1 VTANGLRADCWAT
14 PAVARRG
21 AHALFRVSVPNA
33 RIREPRHAGVR
44 PRRATF
50 PQSRRDPSIVR
61 LRAVDW
67 RGSFAY
73 VGRPRVRLHEPR
85 YRGPHE
91 ARPSPCVT
99 ISAFCVTVTHG
110 VDGAKVNRFGPVH
123 PGCTVRQQG
132 ALVNVIP
139 RPLRAADGAT
149 TRRPHFT
156 WRAGVAAFA
165 ALVLGAAMLTIGG
178 SASALN
184 GRRTGPLDNRGF
196 PAYYVD
202 DAGRAVQMCDD
213 GSAICQGANR
223 GDLVAPDGEA
233 LYWSALTTLRTRRGP
248 LEVEF
253 ALEAS
258 FEGQRPV
265 VFRRLRIRGHLGRRG
280 RYILHHPYGNLPF
293 TAIRAREDRNVDVTH
308 DNRCSIR
315 GGRCAP
321 RMDRWLR
328 ARSRRPGYLGRNRRT
343 RVRGGTFRNF
353 ISVEAP
359 NGRIIGRKARF
370 RVVGKAC
377 GRPCRAR
384 ARRAAR

>member
-1 VTANGLRADCWAT
+1 
-14 PAVARRG
+14 
-21 AHALFRVSVPNA
+21 
-33 RIREPRHAGVR
+33 
-44 PRRATF
+44 
-50 PQSRRDPSIVR
+50 
-61 LRAVDW
+61 
-67 RGSFAY
+67 
-73 VGRPRVRLHEPR
+73 
-85 YRGPHE
+85 
-91 ARPSPCVT
+91 
-99 ISAFCVTVTHG
+99 
-110 VDGAKVNRFGPVH
+110 VN
-123 PGCTVRQQG
+123 
-132 ALVNVIP
+132 LIP
-139 RPLRAADGAT
+139 RPLQAADGAA

-156 WRAGVAAFA
+156 WRGAVAAVA

-184 GRRTGPLDNRGF
+184 GNRTGPRDNKGF

-213 GSAICQGANR
+213 GSAICLGAR
-223 GDLVAPDGEA
+223 RRALRPPDGEA
-233 LYWSALTTLRTRRGP
+233 LYWSALTTIRTKRGP

-253 ALEAS
+253 ALEAA

-280 RYILHHPYGNLPF
+280 TYILHHPYGNLRF
-293 TAIRAREDRNVDVTH
+293 TAISAREDRNVNVTH

-328 ARSRRPGYLGRNRRT
+328 STSRRAHYLGRNRRT
-343 RVRGGTFRNF
+343 RVTGGTQRNF

-359 NGRIIGRKARF
+359 NGRIIGHKARF
-370 RVVGKAC
+370 RVVGKVC

>member
-1 VTANGLRADCWAT
+1 
-14 PAVARRG
+14 
-21 AHALFRVSVPNA
+21 
-33 RIREPRHAGVR
+33 
-44 PRRATF
+44 
-50 PQSRRDPSIVR
+50 
-61 LRAVDW
+61 
-67 RGSFAY
+67 
-73 VGRPRVRLHEPR
+73 
-85 YRGPHE
+85 
-91 ARPSPCVT
+91 
-99 ISAFCVTVTHG
+99 
-110 VDGAKVNRFGPVH
+110 
-123 PGCTVRQQG
+123 
-132 ALVNVIP
+132 VNVIP

-293 TAIRAREDRNVDVTH
+293 TAIRARGPQRRRDTRQQVLDPRWPVCAAYGQVAARQVTAA
-308 DNRCSIR
+308 
-315 GGRCAP
+315 GLP
-321 RMDRWLR
+321 RQEPPHAGEGWHVPQLH
-328 ARSRRPGYLGRNRRT
+328 LG
-343 RVRGGTFRNF
+343 GGTERQDHR
-353 ISVEAP
+353 S
-359 NGRIIGRKARF
+359 
-370 RVVGKAC
+370 
-377 GRPCRAR
+377 
-384 ARRAAR
+384 